1 MTELTG
7 YHALSKF
14 PKHRH
19 MIIQADKSGST
30 SPLQSVEVARRE
42 TSVDQHAPGQALR
55 NSRQSPHT

>member
-19 MIIQADKSGST
+19 IQADKSGST

-42 TSVDQHAPGQALR
+42 TRVDQHAPGQALR
-55 NSRQSPHT
+55 NSRQSPQT